1 MLFQFSV
8 FFSFN
13 EEFISVD
20 ELIHQHI
27 EYLQVTRF
35 VIRFLT
41 PEVFCQLTNYDMMSN
56 LRLKPFNNGHVSK
69 VMSYTNVRYYS
80 QTIGYASF

>member
-8 FFSFN
+8 FSFN
-13 EEFISVD
+13 EEIISVD
-20 ELIHQHI
+20 ELIYQHI

-41 PEVFCQLTNYDMMSN
+41 PEVFCQLTNYNMMSN
-56 LRLKPFNNGHVSK
+56 LRL
-69 VMSYTNVRYYS
+69 MSYTNVRYYS
-80 QTIGYASF
+80 QTIGYTSF